1 MDGRSGRN
9 WSNGLRSWAG
19 DPDPFH
25 REKVFFNPDISRLN
39 ESDGGNYREQMD
51 GKELEG
57 KKERYKLILLKSLLH
72 FLGAEVVGENSRGSC
87 TRVRTICEEKLDVQF
102 GIYRES
108 GDSTSGNRRIG
119 CLEGRAAPFKARS
132 CTRVGS

>member
-9 WSNGLRSWAG
+9 WSNVLRSWAG

-87 TRVRTICEEKLDVQF
+87 TRLERSVKRNWTCNLEFIANQEIRLAE
-102 GIYRES
+102 
-108 GDSTSGNRRIG
+108 IG
-119 CLEGRAAPFKARS
+119 G
-132 CTRVGS
+132 